1 MATKVYKID
10 EIEKISIDNI
20 TLPEETLGMIEM
32 LSNTVGATTYSKTP
46 VFAAKKKEIKRKDTI
61 APLKKT
67 EMNVNEGID
76 KTISELRSLLNKLT
90 NVNYEKITP
99 KIQEKVQLII
109 DTNDETHIN
118 KICNFIFDT
127 ASSNK
132 FYSDIY
138 ATLYGIMISEY
149 NILKNILDNNINTYL
164 ELFEN
169 IELVDPN
176 EDYDRFCKVNV
187 INEKRKATS
196 LFITNLM
203 NNDTI
208 DVDIVLNMLSKLHT
222 LLEQNIDNDNKKV
235 VEEIIENIYLVVTSG
250 MKKIKDK
257 LGNFEDNLNTMS
269 GKPGLSNKARFK
281 YMDLIDSIKQN

>member
-1 MATKVYKID
+1 MTTKVYTLD
-10 EIEKISIDNI
+10 EIKKISINNI
-20 TLPEETLGMIEM
+20 TLPNETHVMIDI
-32 LSNTVGATTYSKTP
+32 LSNTVGANTYSKTP
-46 VFAAKKKEIKRKDTI
+46 VFVKKKEIKRKEPI
-61 APLKKT
+61 ATLKKT
-67 EMNVNEGID
+67 EMVVNEGID

-90 NVNYEKITP
+90 NLNYEKIIP
-99 KIQEKVQLII
+99 KIQKNIQLII

-169 IELVDPN
+169 IELVDPK

-203 NNDTI
+203 KNETI

-222 LLEQNIDNDNKKV
+222 LLENNLDSDNKKV
-235 VEEIIENIYLVVTSG
+235 VEEIIENIYLIVTTG
-250 MKKIKDK
+250 MKKIKDN
-257 LGNFEDNLNTMS
+257 LCDFEDKFNTMRD
-269 GKPGLSNKARFK
+269 KPGLSNKAMFK
-281 YMDLIDSIKQN
+281 YMDLIDIIKQN

>member
-1 MATKVYKID
+1 MATKVYTLD
-10 EIEKISIDNI
+10 EINKISIDNI
-20 TLPEETLGMIEM
+20 TLPNETHVMIDI
-32 LSNTVGATTYSKTP
+32 LSNSVGANTYSKTP
-46 VFAAKKKEIKRKDTI
+46 VFVKKKEIKRKEPI
-61 APLKKT
+61 ATLKKT
-67 EMNVNEGID
+67 EMVVNEGID

-90 NVNYEKITP
+90 NINYEKIIP
-99 KIQEKVQLII
+99 KIQKNIQLII

-132 FYSDIY
+132 FYSEIY
-138 ATLYGIMISEY
+138 ATLYGSIISEY

-203 NNDTI
+203 KNETI

-222 LLEQNIDNDNKKV
+222 LLENNLDSDNKKV
-235 VEEIIENIYLVVTSG
+235 VEEIIENIYLIVTTG
-250 MKKIKDK
+250 MKKIKDN
-257 LGNFEDNLNTMS
+257 LCDFEDKFNTMRD
-269 GKPGLSNKARFK
+269 KPGLSNKAMFK
-281 YMDLIDSIKQN
+281 YMDLIDIIKQN

>member
-1 MATKVYKID
+1 MGTKVYKID

-20 TLPEETLGMIEM
+20 TLPKETIEMIEM
-32 LSNTVGATTYSKTP
+32 LSKTVGATTYSKAP
-46 VFAAKKKEIKRKDTI
+46 VFAKKKDIKRKEQI
-61 APLKKT
+61 APFKKT
-67 EMNVNEGID
+67 EIIVNEGID

-99 KIQEKVQLII
+99 KIQENIQLII
-109 DTNDETHIN
+109 DTCDETHIN

-132 FYSDIY
+132 FYSEIY
-138 ATLYGIMISEY
+138 ATLYCNMISEY

-176 EDYDRFCKVNV
+176 HDYDRFCKVNV

-203 NNDTI
+203 KNNTI
-208 DVDIVLNMLSKLHT
+208 GVDIVLNMLSKLHA
-222 LLEQNIDNDNKKV
+222 LLENNLDLDNKKV
-235 VEEIIENIYLVVTSG
+235 VEEIIENIYLVVTDG
-250 MKKIKDK
+250 IEKIKDK
-257 LGNFEDNLNTMS
+257 ICNFEDNFNTMR
-269 GKPGLSNKARFK
+269 GKPGWSNKAKFK
-281 YMDLIDSIKQN
+281 YMDLIEFIKQN